1 MELIASNLTELNKG
15 ISQLGSRVEQAVD
28 SAIHGLRNH
37 DIMFCEMVIS
47 RDVEIDRAEIEL
59 EEHCLALLCEN
70 RLPPSEI
77 RNVVAILKI
86 NNDLER
92 IGDLA
97 VNIAE
102 TTQRLINIERFRFVG
117 SCDKIA
123 RTAQAMLEE
132 SLKAFVQRDV
142 YLARTII
149 SADDEVDRLQASMQR
164 RLQQEID
171 RVPEN
176 VGPLMQLDFITR
188 QLERIGDMA
197 TNIAENVIYMVEGK
211 IVRHSPIHHFH

>member
-1 MELIASNLTELNKG
+1 M
-15 ISQLGSRVEQAVD
+15 
-28 SAIHGLRNH
+28 
-37 DIMFCEMVIS
+37 
-47 RDVEIDRAEIEL
+47 
-59 EEHCLALLCEN
+59 
-70 RLPPSEI
+70 
-77 RNVVAILKI
+77 AILKI

-117 SCDKIA
+117 SCDKIS
-123 RTAQAMLEE
+123 RTAQSMFEE
-132 SLKAFVQRDV
+132 SLKAFAKRDV

-149 SADDEVDRLQASMQR
+149 SADDEVDRLQTSMQR

-176 VGPLMQLDFITR
+176 VGPLMQLDFIIR

-211 IVRHSPIHHFH
+211 IVRHSSIHHFH